1 MSDQQNP
8 HHDDDRIR
16 RFLLGELAEDE
27 TETLERRLLA
37 EEDLFEAAEAM
48 EADLLYSYV
57 RETLSPAERERLRKG
72 VLATPGGLARLA
84 EARDLAAV
92 LAKPPAS
99 RVEPGPAEVIPFKPR
114 PERTDAPATRRWWA
128 AAVAAS
134 LLAAGGIGYYHFI
147 RQAGQ
152 DTVARQQAGQDRVAQ
167 QEVRQEPQGTGT
179 AVPPR
184 SEPSGDPGTETG
196 TDSVQPPPVPTPE
209 LEPVETPEPAAPL
222 PQVFELALM
231 GLRSAGALPLLKV
244 EPGTRDVELRL
255 ALEGQEELAALHVA
269 VTAKEGEDRPVA
281 SAPVAPTHPDGVPSL
296 VLTLP
301 AERLANGRYR
311 IEVSV
316 PGDDDL
322 LYELEFEVTGR

>member
-8 HHDDDRIR
+8 HDDDDRIR

-57 RETLSPAERERLRKG
+57 RETLSPAERERLRER
-72 VLATPGGLARLA
+72 VLATPGGRARLA
-84 EARDLAAV
+84 QARDLAAV

-99 RVEPGPAEVIPFKPR
+99 PAEPGPAEVIPFKPR

-134 LLAAGGIGYYHFI
+134 LLAAGGIGAYVQWT
-147 RQAGQ
+147 RQE
-152 DTVARQQAGQDRVAQ
+152 GQDRVAQ
-167 QEVRQEPQGTGT
+167 QEVGQQHQGTGT
-179 AVPPR
+179 AVTPPS
-184 SEPSGDPGTETG
+184 SEPAGDPGTETG
-196 TDSVQPPPVPTPE
+196 TVVVPPPPAPTPEPE
-209 LEPVETPEPAAPL
+209 LEPVETPKPPAPPP
-222 PQVFELALM
+222 PQVFELALLR
-231 GLRSAGALPLLKV
+231 LRSGGALPLLAV
-244 EPGTRDVELRL
+244 EAGTRNVELRL
-255 ALEGQEELAALHVA
+255 SLEDQEELAAFDVA
-269 VTAKEGEDRPVA
+269 VTATAGEERPVA
-281 SAPVAPTHPDGVPSL
+281 SAQVAPTRPDGVPSL

-311 IEVSV
+311 IGVSV
-316 PGDDDL
+316 PGDGDL
-322 LYELEFEVTGR
+322 LYALEFEVTGR